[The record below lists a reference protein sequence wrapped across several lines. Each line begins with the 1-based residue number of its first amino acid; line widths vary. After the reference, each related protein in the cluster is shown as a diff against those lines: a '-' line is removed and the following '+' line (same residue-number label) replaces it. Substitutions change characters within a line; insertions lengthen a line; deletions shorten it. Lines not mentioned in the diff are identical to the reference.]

1 MSRQK
6 VAILGPQYTY
16 GGGGHVCADIGK
28 ALGRRGYDVDFLIDG
43 RDIEGGYLRTGFPD
57 SCSLIQISEAQI
69 HDSQLN
75 LAFYSSLMK
84 GLWEYL
90 ARNRNVILLSNFV
103 KQNLIS
109 TWVSL
114 VTPGPHTVILCEH
127 SMIGVRMTGNR
138 RVLPPLIRAFYPLAD
153 RAVAVSS
160 DITEELVANFGL
172 SRDMCT
178 TVDNPIDVEN
188 IQRLS
193 EHSVSHPWFEDESP
207 VIVGVGRFGE
217 AKDFVLLIRALQVLR
232 QEVPARL
239 VLLGDGDRRGA
250 IEQQVEASGL
260 REHVDLLGFV
270 DNPYKYMQQADV
282 LAHPA
287 DYEGFGVVLPEAMT
301 CGTPVVATDCPGG
314 PSDILQDGEYG
325 PLVEIGNAQALA
337 EAIYDTLEDPPPAE
351 KLKSRARDFDIE
363 KVVQQYINVIE
374 S

>member
-1 MSRQK
+1 MSTQK
-6 VAILGPQYTY
+6 VAIFGPQYTY

-43 RDIEGGYLRTGFPD
+43 RTMEGGYLRKGFPD
-57 SCSLIQISEAQI
+57 SCSLVQISGARI

-75 LAFYSSLMK
+75 LPYYASLLK

-90 ARNRNVILLSNFV
+90 IRNRNVTLLSNFV
-103 KQNLIS
+103 KKNLIS

-114 VTPGPHTVILCEH
+114 ITPGSHTVILCEH
-127 SMIGVRMTGNR
+127 TMIGVRMTGNR

-153 RAVAVSS
+153 RAVAVSG
-160 DITEELVANFGL
+160 DITGELIADFGL

-193 EHSVSHPWFEDESP
+193 EHSVSHMWFEDDPP
-207 VIVGVGRFGE
+207 VILGVGRFGE
-217 AKDFVLLIRALQVLR
+217 AKDFVLLVRALEVLR
-232 QEVPARL
+232 QKVPARL

-260 REHVDLLGFV
+260 EEHVDLLGFV
-270 DNPYKYMQQADV
+270 DNPYKYMRQADM

-287 DYEGFGVVLPEAMT
+287 DYEGFGLVLPEAMA
-301 CGTPVVATDCPGG
+301 CGTPVVAADCPGG
-314 PSDILQDGEYG
+314 PSDILKNGEYG
-325 PLVEIGNAQALA
+325 ALVEVGNDKALA
-337 EAIYDTLEDPPPAE
+337 DAIYNTLKDPPPAE
-351 KLKSRARDFDIE
+351 KLKSRAQDFDIE
-363 KVVQQYINVIE
+363 KVVQQYIDVIE